1 MSKNESTSSNNL
13 VPVITAIIGVVG
25 TIAVAYF
32 AFRSNIAPK
41 ELEISATQTAESVK
55 ATQTAAVLSAIPT
68 ATPSNPSIEEPLS
81 PPTPTAAAE
90 AYLFQDG
97 CIDKNKWTLVE
108 GNTAPEN
115 NNCWN
120 LESKGIFALQ
130 GKGLSIS
137 VINPPSS
144 KIGGLVASISSDTDV
159 SFDMEI
165 SDLTT
170 PSNWNTNIA
179 IGLLPNANSTPSQ
192 DGTSILFQSG
202 LPNKPIWMMLQIP
215 NVPQKYLPPPRIDLN
230 KIYNVK
236 LEIRGTRLIT
246 YLDYEIV
253 DDRNLAKSHPFLW
266 VGYAVSQGGTLSVT
280 LSNFSLVSR

>member
-1 MSKNESTSSNNL
+1 MSKNESASSNNL
-13 VPVITAIIGVVG
+13 ASVITSIISVIG

-32 AFRSNIAPK
+32 SFRSNVAPK
-41 ELEISATQTAESVK
+41 ELEINATQTAESFK
-55 ATQTAAVLSAIPT
+55 ATQIAVVPSAMPT
-68 ATPSNPSIEEPLS
+68 ATPNNPSVGESIS
-81 PPTPTAAAE
+81 PPTPTLAVAGH
-90 AYLFQDG
+90 LFEDG

-130 GKGLSIS
+130 GKGLLISI
-137 VINPPSS
+137 VNPPSS
-144 KIGGLVASISSDTDV
+144 KIGGLVTSISSDTDV

-170 PSNWNTNIA
+170 PSDYNTSFA
-179 IGLLPNANSTPSQ
+179 IGLLPSATSTPSQ

-202 LPNKPIWMMLQIP
+202 LPNKPIWMMLEIP
-215 NVPQKYLPPPRIDLN
+215 NIPQKYLPPPRIDLN

-246 YLDYEIV
+246 YLNYEIV

-266 VGYAVSQGGTLSVT
+266 VGYTVSQGGTLSVT
-280 LSNFSLVSR
+280 LSNFSLISR